1 MPGSEAGS
9 AAALVARGQL
19 LGLALSGRR
28 GTAAI
33 PSQRS
38 PLVSRL
44 CTIAARDTKSCRGA
58 LVIPPQSPRQTLR
71 NMIVGLGVA
80 GVHAA
85 FMGFLWLQID
95 VAVPVM
101 EANTLDSQIEREK
114 ARATAGIGMFGASAK
129 GRWQQ
134 REEEQGKEEEV
145 SMAQALARMERR

>member
-1 MPGSEAGS
+1 MI
-9 AAALVARGQL
+9 R
-19 LGLALSGRR
+19 
-28 GTAAI
+28 
-33 PSQRS
+33 
-38 PLVSRL
+38 
-44 CTIAARDTKSCRGA
+44 
-58 LVIPPQSPRQTLR
+58 PQSPRQTLR
-71 NMIVGLGVA
+71 NMVVGLGVA

-114 ARATAGIGMFGASAK
+114 ARATGGIGMFGSSAK

-134 REEEQGKEEEV
+134 REEEKGKDEEV

>member
-1 MPGSEAGS
+1 
-9 AAALVARGQL
+9 
-19 LGLALSGRR
+19 
-28 GTAAI
+28 
-33 PSQRS
+33 
-38 PLVSRL
+38 
-44 CTIAARDTKSCRGA
+44 
-58 LVIPPQSPRQTLR
+58 
-71 NMIVGLGVA
+71 MIVGLGVA

-114 ARATAGIGMFGASAK
+114 ARASAGIGMFGAAAK

-134 REEEQGKEEEV
+134 REEEQGKQEEV